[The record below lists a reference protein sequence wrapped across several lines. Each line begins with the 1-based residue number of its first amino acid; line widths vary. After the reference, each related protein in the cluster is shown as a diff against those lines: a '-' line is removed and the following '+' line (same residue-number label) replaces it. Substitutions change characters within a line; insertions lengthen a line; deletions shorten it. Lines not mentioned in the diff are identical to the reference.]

1 MQNEKEKDLKELY
14 KDPKKIE
21 EQDIDYKNLEL
32 LKSFIS
38 ETGSI
43 IPARVS
49 KLSSIAQ
56 RKLAKAIKRARFL
69 ALLPYCDLHFN

>member
-1 MQNEKEKDLKELY
+1 MQHREKEIEKIDKKD
-14 KDPKKIE
+14 IN
-21 EQDIDYKNLEL
+21 YKNIEV
-32 LKSFIS
+32 LKQFIS

-49 KLSSIAQ
+49 RLASNDQ
-56 RKLAKAIKRARFL
+56 RKLSKAIKRARFL